1 MEAANIINNS
11 KEELK
16 QMQMLPHLQQ
26 SIVKM
31 RTIRVDFRTWL
42 DNLMASLLTKRLFQK
57 LVQNNGATDLNI
69 KEYSSKSCHMKKGS
83 TSEMKLKPR
92 NIAIWKFSNLNQLAE
107 VHNPCIKVSL
117 KLMELLSINKY

>member
-1 MEAANIINNS
+1 MFGPLHTFTSFLMEAANIINNS

-69 KEYSSKSCHMKKGS
+69 KEYSSK
-83 TSEMKLKPR
+83 
-92 NIAIWKFSNLNQLAE
+92 
-107 VHNPCIKVSL
+107 
-117 KLMELLSINKY
+117 